1 MSTARGREP
10 LGLSVIDLCSGGLGA
25 AILAVTHGYGR
36 ITPLL
41 LTYARELAGACR

>member
-10 LGLSVIDLCSGGLGA
+10 LGLSVMDLYSGDLGA
-25 AILAVTHGYGR
+25 AVLAVAHGYGG
-36 ITPLL
+36 ISPLL